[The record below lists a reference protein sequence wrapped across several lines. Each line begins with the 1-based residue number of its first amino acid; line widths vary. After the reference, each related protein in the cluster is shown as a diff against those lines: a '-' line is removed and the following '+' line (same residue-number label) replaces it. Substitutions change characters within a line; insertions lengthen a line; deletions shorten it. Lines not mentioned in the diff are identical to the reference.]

1 MAGNMAGKSVKA
13 VKNGERRPSFNKTK
27 AAIGRTAGKKSVD
40 ISTFVRKV
48 VEAHKKGLSQTWV
61 AQELDITP
69 AAVSLR
75 IKYLRDQGV
84 KNLPEFPRGN
94 VGGTR
99 LDVDA
104 LNDLVKKARA

>member
-1 MAGNMAGKSVKA
+1 MVKKAAKA
-13 VKNGERRPSFNKTK
+13 V
-27 AAIGRTAGKKSVD
+27 GRTAGKKSVGID
-40 ISTFVRKV
+40 MFVRKV

-94 VGGTR
+94 AGGTR
-99 LDVDA
+99 LDVEA
-104 LNDLVKKARA
+104 LNDLVKKVRG